1 MKFTAQMI
9 PEAIN
14 NYNVYNGGGD
24 RMIGVTGETQ
34 IMEMVSRT
42 TEISGAGIPGAYN
55 AVVTGHFDSMT
66 QTINFRP
73 LPKAGL
79 VDLAP
84 GKNVRLNLRGALQ
97 YKDSA
102 TNESGEVGVR
112 YVVGGQVKQLSTG
125 TLNNGNAMNASAQIE
140 VTYALIEFD
149 SEPCI
154 EIDKP
159 NMVYRVD
166 GKDLMERIR
175 KLC

>member
-1 MKFTAQMI
+1 MKFTAQMV

-14 NYNVYNGGGD
+14 NYNAYNGDGD

-34 IMEMVSRT
+34 LMEMVARVV
-42 TEISGAGIPGAYN
+42 EISGAGISGSYN
-55 AVVTGHFDSMT
+55 AVVIGHFDSMT
-66 QTINFRP
+66 QTVNFRV
-73 LPKAGL
+73 LTKEGM

-84 GKNVRLNLRGALQ
+84 GKTVRLNLRGALQ

-112 YVVGGQVKQLSTG
+112 YVIGGQVRQLSPG
-125 TLNNGNAMNASAQIE
+125 TLNPGNPMSASVQID
-140 VTYALIEFD
+140 VTYALFEFD

-154 EIDKP
+154 EIDKL
-159 NMVYRVD
+159 NSVYRVD
-166 GKDLMERIR
+166 GKDLMENIR